1 MDTRATATA
10 QQMVDE
16 LPGLNPARSL
26 RHEATESGTTTETLR
41 QFIADEIVC
50 TAKLHGHQ
58 SIGTIQGIAD
68 AQAGEIMRKARE
80 AFKHAELLKALR
92 GDAGVNAAHDEL
104 SGLIEEGESDDAIRN
119 AAVDMCA
126 ALNAANQRRESL
138 LNEIEGAA

>member
-1 MDTRATATA
+1 MDTRATTTA

-26 RHEATESGTTTETLR
+26 RHEATESSTTTETLR

-58 SIGTIQGIAD
+58 SVGTIQGIAD

-92 GDAGVNAAHDEL
+92 GLVHPMADE
-104 SGLIEEGESDDAIRN
+104 S
-119 AAVDMCA
+119 AVDEA
-126 ALNAANQRRESL
+126 RDL
-138 LNEIEGAA
+138 LREIEGAA